1 VNLLEGM
8 PLLQDNKSLQRD
20 LIVNGK
26 KPPFYRKQSSRTET
40 SIVSTVNEM
49 ILQSYNPK
57 VVHYRKSVESLRIA
71 SKAAETW
78 KPNKE
83 ILPTLIDSYFRKQ
96 PSTVN

>member
-1 VNLLEGM
+1 M
-8 PLLQDNKSLQRD
+8 
-20 LIVNGK
+20 IINGEK
-26 KPPFYRKQSSRTET
+26 TLFYRKQPSRTET

-57 VVHYRKSVESLRIA
+57 VVHYRESVENLRIA

-83 ILPTLIDSYFRKQ
+83 NLPTLILISAN
-96 PSTVN
+96 SLLE